1 MAATKNTSLE
11 QDTIAPYAPTTIF
24 AKGAWM
30 HPNRRPLIYRLID
43 SLDTLAVL
51 GNYSEFRR
59 VYQHIADTSTFDAD
73 INVSVFETNIRE
85 GY

>member
-1 MAATKNTSLE
+1 MRTRGGKKSE
-11 QDTIAPYAPTTIF
+11 IF
-24 AKGAWM
+24 AEVINGS
-30 HPNRRPLIYRLID
+30 PLIYRLID